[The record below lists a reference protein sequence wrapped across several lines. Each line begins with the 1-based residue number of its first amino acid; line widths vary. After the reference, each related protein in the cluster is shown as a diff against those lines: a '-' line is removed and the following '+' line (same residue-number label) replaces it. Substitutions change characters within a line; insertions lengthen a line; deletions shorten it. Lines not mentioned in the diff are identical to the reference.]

1 MEKMISSISSQPDW
15 DKFWRNT
22 TVSLSRSQYRKLRY
36 LLLAKLGVR
45 ECLKLLK
52 NRPVSSLIELGGGG
66 ACLSSR
72 LAQRMGLSSEA
83 LVLIDNSLEGQRAW
97 AKFSGFGHFIRGNL
111 LTYNFG
117 RQKFDLVLSCGLI
130 EHWADKG
137 ERLQV
142 IKKHAQ
148 LSKQLVLI
156 RVPREGPFMTLFR
169 YNPLAIKLLRM
180 MPKVDGFEKLYQP
193 QELKKEISEA
203 GLKIIGLR
211 KDFTSLTVLARV
223 KKLG

>member
-1 MEKMISSISSQPDW
+1 MVNSVSSQPDW
-15 DKFWRNT
+15 EKFWWDT
-22 TVSLSRSQYRKLRY
+22 TVSLKSSKYRKLRY

-52 NRPVSSLIELGGGG
+52 NRKVGSLIELGGGG

-72 LAQRMGLSSEA
+72 LAQRLGLSSEA
-83 LVLIDNSLEGQRAW
+83 LVLIDNSLEGQKAW
-97 AKFSGFGHFIRGNL
+97 AKFSGFGRFIKGNL

-156 RVPREGPFMTLFR
+156 RVPRKGLFMTLFR
-169 YNPLAIKLLRM
+169 YNPWAIKLLRM
-180 MPKVDGFEKLYQP
+180 MPKIDGFEKLYQP

-203 GLKIIGLR
+203 GLKIISLR
-211 KDFTSLTVLARV
+211 KDFTSLSVLAKV
-223 KKLG
+223 KR

>member
-1 MEKMISSISSQPDW
+1 MVKSTSSQPNW
-15 DKFWRNT
+15 NKFWKNT
-22 TVSLSRSQYRKLRY
+22 ADGLESSKYRKLRY
-36 LLLAKLGVR
+36 LILAELGVR

-52 NRPVSSLIELGGGG
+52 NRPVGSLIELGGGG

-72 LAQRMGLSSEA
+72 LAKKLGLPSEN
-83 LVLIDNSLEGQRAW
+83 LVLIDSSSEGQKAW
-97 AKFSGFGHFIRGNL
+97 NKFSGFGRFIKGDL

-117 RQKFDLVLSCGLI
+117 KQKFDLVLSCGLI
-130 EHWADKG
+130 EHWSNKE
-137 ERLQV
+137 ERLRV

-156 RVPREGPFMTLFR
+156 RVPRNGLFMSLFR

-180 MPKVDGFEKLYQP
+180 MPRVDGYEKLYQP

-203 GLKIIGLR
+203 GLKIISWR
-211 KDFTSLTVLARV
+211 KDFTSLTVLA
-223 KKLG
+223 KSAK